1 MLGEDPA
8 HREVCESAEPL
19 EVEDS
24 TEATPRNDPIENSD
38 PNEHTLPIDAHDQTL
53 PIEST
58 EPSEA
63 MLRNESFDHRDRE
76 LPDSASVLTAP
87 VSRMARES

>member
-1 MLGEDPA
+1 M
-8 HREVCESAEPL
+8 
-19 EVEDS
+19 EDS

-38 PNEHTLPIDAHDQTL
+38 PNEHTLPTEAHDQTL

-63 MLRNESFDHRDRE
+63 MLRNESFDHSDRE
-76 LPDSASVLTAP
+76 LPDSASRAHRTSVAHGARVLP
-87 VSRMARES
+87 